1 VTPTVALVTGAGSG
15 MGKFAAHRLAERGVV
30 VAGLDVNEAGLAETA
45 AADAARVHPYPC
57 DVTDQAAVETTVAR
71 IEADHGPIDRVM
83 NAAGMA
89 VVGSL
94 LGQSPTEIMRVMQVN
109 YGGTVNVTAAT
120 LPAMLERGRGELV
133 NFASLAGWIPQP
145 KMGAYCATK
154 FAVVAYS
161 EALWMENRGR
171 GVRFACVCPPA
182 VSTPMLPDF
191 FAEPDDQRKAR
202 PITAEQVIDAVE
214 HALEKDRFLVL
225 PRPSAKMLWR
235 VRRFTP
241 RLLRRVLSSERF
253 DLISAS

>member
-1 VTPTVALVTGAGSG
+1 MTPTVALVTGAGSG
-15 MGKFAAHRLAERGVV
+15 MGRYGAHRLAERGVV
-30 VAGLDVNEAGLAETA
+30 VAGLDVNEAGLAQTA
-45 AADAARVHPYPC
+45 AADAARIHAYPC
-57 DVTDQAAVETTVAR
+57 DVADLAAVEAAVAS

-83 NAAGMA
+83 NAAGLA
-89 VVGSL
+89 RVGPL
-94 LGQSPTEIMRVMQVN
+94 LEQGPAEIMGLMQVN

-120 LPAMLERGRGELV
+120 LPAMLERGHGEVV

-171 GVRFACVCPPA
+171 GVKFVCVCPPA

-191 FAEPDDQRKAR
+191 FADPDDQRKAR

-214 HALEKDRFLVL
+214 RALAKDRFLVL
-225 PRPSAKMLWR
+225 PRPSAKVLWR
-235 VRRFTP
+235 ARRFTP
-241 RLLRRVLSSERF
+241 RALRRVLSSERF
-253 DLISAS
+253 DLISS